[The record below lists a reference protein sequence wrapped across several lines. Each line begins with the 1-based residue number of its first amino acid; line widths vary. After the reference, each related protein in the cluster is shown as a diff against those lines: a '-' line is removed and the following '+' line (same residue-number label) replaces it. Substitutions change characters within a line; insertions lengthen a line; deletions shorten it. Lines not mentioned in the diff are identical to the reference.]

1 MICKIASIDIA
12 MHGEPEN
19 VVQNVYGK
27 IDHIVIKPGIGASI
41 TWTISPNTEFK
52 TTTQAITSIP
62 IENGFSAEIEAMLEK
77 SGLDVTEQ

>member
-1 MICKIASIDIA
+1 MIYKIASIDIA
-12 MHGEPEN
+12 MHGQPEN
-19 VVQNVYGK
+19 VVNNVYGK

-62 IENGFSAEIEAMLEK
+62 VADGFGAEIESMLEK
-77 SGLDVTEQ
+77 SGLELE